1 MNLRLK
7 TNSMYSSFSMILIR
21 ETVLL
26 RGCLLMTSHNIK
38 DGEGQ
43 LCDDNFTKL
52 SVMGL
57 PYDREKLEG

>member
-1 MNLRLK
+1 
-7 TNSMYSSFSMILIR
+7 MYSSFSMILIR